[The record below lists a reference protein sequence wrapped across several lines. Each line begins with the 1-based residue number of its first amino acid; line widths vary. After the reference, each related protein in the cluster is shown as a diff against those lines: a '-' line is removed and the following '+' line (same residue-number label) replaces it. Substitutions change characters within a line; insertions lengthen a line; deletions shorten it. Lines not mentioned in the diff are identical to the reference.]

1 MHTFIGILYAFIWAT
16 GAIATKIGLVSSTPL
31 IFAAARLVCAG
42 GILYLFVY
50 LFKKSYP
57 YPRKKEW
64 IHLLILGVL
73 NTTLYV
79 GCSFLALA
87 YVDSTMFNLLITLN
101 PFFVA
106 FLASIFLNRKL
117 KKNELLGMTIA
128 AAGLFIALIPYLDS
142 LRTTLMG
149 LLILATGIL
158 SMGIGSVYFQ
168 KVQLEL
174 PRVVI
179 NTWQIILGSLVALPF
194 VFLLEPDFSI
204 QIDRYFLFGLFW
216 QVVMISILAMLLWFY
231 LLKIDAV
238 KANNFLFLTPVFGY
252 ALSAIFLDE
261 PITLYHYLGALL
273 VVMGTIFSRSTS
285 KEKRR
290 ITVSSEG

>member
-31 IFAAARLVCAG
+31 IFAATRLVCAG

-50 LFKKSYP
+50 LYKKSYP

-64 IHLLILGVL
+64 MHLLVLGVL

-79 GCSFLALA
+79 GCSFMALA

-101 PFFVA
+101 PFFVV
-106 FLASIFLNRKL
+106 FLSSIFLKRKL
-117 KKNELLGMTIA
+117 KKKELLGMVIA
-128 AAGLFIALIPYLDS
+128 AAGLLIALIPYLDS
-142 LRTTLMG
+142 LRTTLVG
-149 LLILATGIL
+149 LLILGTGIL

-168 KVQLEL
+168 KIQLDL

-179 NTWQIILGSLVALPF
+179 NTWQIILGSVIALPF
-194 VFLLEPDFSI
+194 VFLLEPDFYI

-252 ALSAIFLDE
+252 ALSAVFLDE
-261 PITLYHYLGALL
+261 PLTLYHYLGALL
-273 VVMGTIFSRSTS
+273 VVMGTIYSRSDS
-285 KEKRR
+285 KEKRK
-290 ITVSSEG
+290 IVVSS

>member
-31 IFAAARLVCAG
+31 IFAATRLVCAG

-50 LFKKSYP
+50 LYKKSYP

-64 IHLLILGVL
+64 MNLLVLGVL

-79 GCSFLALA
+79 GCSFMALA

-101 PFFVA
+101 PFFVV
-106 FLASIFLNRKL
+106 FLSSIFLKRKL
-117 KKNELLGMTIA
+117 KKKELLGMVIA
-128 AAGLFIALIPYLDS
+128 AAGLLIALIPYLDS
-142 LRTTLMG
+142 LRTTLVG
-149 LLILATGIL
+149 LLILGTGIL

-168 KVQLEL
+168 KIQLDL

-179 NTWQIILGSLVALPF
+179 NTWQIILGSVIALPF
-194 VFLLEPDFSI
+194 VFLLEPDFYI

-252 ALSAIFLDE
+252 ALSAVFLDE
-261 PITLYHYLGALL
+261 PLTLYHYLGALL
-273 VVMGTIFSRSTS
+273 VVMGTIYSRSDS
-285 KEKRR
+285 KEKRK
-290 ITVSSEG
+290 IVVSS

>member
-31 IFAAARLVCAG
+31 IFAATRLVCAG

-50 LFKKSYP
+50 LYKKSYP

-64 IHLLILGVL
+64 VHLLVLGVL

-79 GCSFLALA
+79 GCSFMALA

-101 PFFVA
+101 PFFVV
-106 FLASIFLNRKL
+106 FLSSIFLKRKL
-117 KKNELLGMTIA
+117 KKKELLGMVIA
-128 AAGLFIALIPYLDS
+128 AAGLLIALIPYLDS
-142 LRTTLMG
+142 LRTTLVG
-149 LLILATGIL
+149 LLILGTGIL

-168 KVQLEL
+168 KIQLDL

-179 NTWQIILGSLVALPF
+179 NTWQIILGSVIALPF
-194 VFLLEPDFSI
+194 VFLLEPDFYI

-252 ALSAIFLDE
+252 ALSAVFLDE
-261 PITLYHYLGALL
+261 PLTLYHYLGALL
-273 VVMGTIFSRSTS
+273 VVMGTIYSRSDS
-285 KEKRR
+285 KEKRK
-290 ITVSSEG
+290 IVVSS

>member
-31 IFAAARLVCAG
+31 IFAATRLVFAG

-50 LFKKSYP
+50 LYKRSYP

-64 IHLLILGVL
+64 MHLLVLGVL

-79 GCSFLALA
+79 GCSFAALA

-106 FLASIFLNRKL
+106 FLSSLFLQRKL
-117 KKNELLGMTIA
+117 KKNELLGMVMA
-128 AAGLFIALIPYLDS
+128 AVGLFIALIPYLDS
-142 LRTTLMG
+142 LRTTLVG
-149 LLILATGIL
+149 LLILGTGIL

-168 KVQLEL
+168 KIQLEL

-179 NTWQIILGSLVALPF
+179 NTWQIILGSVVALPF

-204 QIDRYFLFGLFW
+204 QLDRYFLFGLFW

-252 ALSAIFLDE
+252 ALSAVFLNE
-261 PITLYHYLGALL
+261 PLTIYHYLGALL
-273 VVMGTIFSRSTS
+273 VVMGTLYSRSAS
-285 KEKRR
+285 KEKRK
-290 ITVSSEG
+290 IIVSS